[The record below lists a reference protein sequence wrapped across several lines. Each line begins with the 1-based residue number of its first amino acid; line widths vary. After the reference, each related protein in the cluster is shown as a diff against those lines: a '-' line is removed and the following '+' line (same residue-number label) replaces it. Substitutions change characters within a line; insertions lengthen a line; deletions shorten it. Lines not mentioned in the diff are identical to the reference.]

1 MRGICDPESSNRY
14 THATRSSLDLPTVG
28 GYNETCLT
36 IHDGNA
42 MKRSIRRRMA
52 LRESGVGA
60 TRQPEGIELASERR
74 G

>member
-1 MRGICDPESSNRY
+1 MRGICDPEAIVTR
-14 THATRSSLDLPTVG
+14 TAPRSSLDLPTVG